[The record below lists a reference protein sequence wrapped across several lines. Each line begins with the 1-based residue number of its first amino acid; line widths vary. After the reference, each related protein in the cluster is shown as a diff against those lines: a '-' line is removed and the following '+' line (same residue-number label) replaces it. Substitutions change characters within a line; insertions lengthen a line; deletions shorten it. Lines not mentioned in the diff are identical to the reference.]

1 LTESAHWYL
10 LAADALL
17 VTHCALVV
25 FIGGGLALVLAG
37 GALGWAWVRNPW
49 FRLAHLL
56 AIGVVVAQA
65 WANRLCPLTVWEQA
79 LRRRAGEAG
88 YSGGFIAHWL
98 QELLYYEAPLWQF
111 ALAYSLFGLLVLLA
125 WWRVRP
131 RPFGG

>member
-1 LTESAHWYL
+1 MTESAHWYL

-17 VTHCALVV
+17 VAHGALVL

-37 GALGWAWVRNPW
+37 GALGWGWVRNPW
-49 FRLAHLL
+49 FRLVHLL
-56 AIGVVVAQA
+56 AIGAVVAQA
-65 WANRLCPLTVWEQA
+65 WAGRVCPLTIWEQA

-88 YSGGFIAHWL
+88 YSGGFVAHWL
-98 QELLYYEAPLWQF
+98 QELLYYQAPLWVF

>member
-10 LAADALL
+10 FAADALL
-17 VTHCALVV
+17 VAHCALVL

-37 GALGWAWVRNPW
+37 GALGWAWVTNPW

-65 WANRLCPLTVWEQA
+65 WAGRICPLTVWEQA
-79 LRRRAGEAG
+79 LRQRAGEAG

-98 QELLYYEAPLWQF
+98 QELLYYEAPLWVF

-131 RPFGG
+131 RPFRK